1 MPSRTASPFRRLNFN
16 TVTKTWC
23 EEARSSLQSR
33 TCPLCRSLRLLG
45 PFEDFTISGE
55 WLHCPDCNFSGDPVQ
70 WTAAILRLSIRAS
83 LRVLDSN
90 CRQLLRQVYN
100 PQIFR
105 GYLRDY
111 HVQRRHFERL
121 RRDSLVDLP
130 QYEPYSLTRM
140 QWEALRNFPIERPV
154 RFELLGATT
163 AAKVESAFHCR
174 SYRPRPRI
182 NRDGR
187 RTFRRGSGPGRA
199 RVFAGRDWDE
209 TILIPFEDLPGR
221 TAGLYL
227 IRDIPAPM
235 KEDQFFRAVPNELS
249 HEGRREAGLCM
260 LSPALRTS
268 GSQFGRRLFVIY
280 DPEYAVRLQL
290 RHLQN
295 SAIPL
300 PIVGAFADKNAESNA
315 VFRLLRDRELVF
327 WAPIPE
333 MRRDCLIQCC
343 RAQGRYSE
351 LPDPRQNR
359 TGTPP
364 SLHLLMS
371 LNTNPEPWDVALRR
385 ELRRGTTYQ
394 ATELLRDLNLPSD
407 RHNQFLRDSAASLVQ
422 WMRTSVI
429 PTSAYQRA
437 DLPNGVSVVE
447 RPEGWFDAATER
459 RLLNVQLR
467 IEEVRHFNC
476 GRKEAEGLLELAGG
490 NSARFVVA
498 TDLSGR
504 GFLTD
509 VLKTIPEDVRREI
522 RYVRDIEP
530 DVWRITTTLHP
541 PAHRN
546 QVDYV
551 GLRTDNALHFRRFTL
566 RLGGHV
572 ETTLDPH
579 VSEHSPAANL
589 QPPQDLRKEVVA
601 RLSQRSRDGRIFW
614 AVAACITHNVLGR
627 LMAYTPRGIGLVG
640 KGAEKIGWQ
649 AALVLGCR
657 ELTVAGGCTPKEFVE
672 TLERAATC
680 HGWPFFVTMS
690 GLRRP
695 EDCRRKMNTSFAAA
709 RCITS
714 VPSDVLR
721 RGDYRK
727 WILIRSERSLGTL
740 DYLIHH
746 AQRILPAYLHDL
758 LARRCPRH
766 TEVDPCNSPEAIR
779 VNLLLH
785 DLSTWFEL
793 QGGDGELVREAG
805 RLIEIDGHPLVR
817 PKVRISATVKMSAT
831 MEV

>member
-1 MPSRTASPFRRLNFN
+1 MPSRTASPFRRLNF
-16 TVTKTWC
+16 TTASETWS
-23 EEARSSLQSR
+23 EEARILLQSR
-33 TCPLCRSLRLLG
+33 TCPLCRGSRLLG
-45 PFEDFTISGE
+45 PFDDFAISGE
-55 WLHCPDCNFSGDPVQ
+55 WLHCPDCKFSGDPVQ
-70 WTAAILRLSIRAS
+70 WTAEVLGLSFRATLRI
-83 LRVLDSN
+83 LDSS
-90 CRQLLRQVYN
+90 CGRLLRQVYD

-111 HVQRRHFERL
+111 CVQRRHFERL
-121 RRDSLVDLP
+121 RRDSLVNLP

-140 QWEALRNFPIERPV
+140 QWEVLRTYPLDRRV
-154 RFELLGATT
+154 RYELLGATT
-163 AAKVESAFHCR
+163 AAKIESAFHCR
-174 SYRPRPRI
+174 SYRPRPRV
-182 NRDGR
+182 NRDGQ

-227 IRDIPAPM
+227 IRDIPAPT
-235 KEDQFFRAVPNELS
+235 KEDRFFRAVPNELS
-249 HEGRREAGLCM
+249 HEGRREAGLSM

-268 GSQFGRRLFVIY
+268 GSQFGRRLFVVY
-280 DPEYAVRLQL
+280 DPEYAVWLQL

-295 SAIPL
+295 STTSL

-315 VFRLLRDRELVF
+315 VFRLLHDRELVF
-327 WAPIPE
+327 WAPTPE

-343 RAQGRYSE
+343 RAQGRFSE

-364 SLHLLMS
+364 LLHLLMS
-371 LNTNPEPWDVALRR
+371 LNTNPEPWDAALRR
-385 ELRRGTTYQ
+385 ELRRGTAYQ
-394 ATELLRDLNLPSD
+394 AAELLRDLRLPSD
-407 RHNQFLRDSAASLVQ
+407 RHNLFISDSAAGLIP
-422 WMRTSVI
+422 WMRTSAM
-429 PTSAYQRA
+429 PTSAYRRV
-437 DLPNGVSVVE
+437 DLLNGMSVVE
-447 RPEGWFDAATER
+447 LPDGWFDASTEQC
-459 RLLNVQLR
+459 LLNARLR
-467 IEEVRHFNC
+467 IEEVRHFTC
-476 GRKEAEGLLELAGG
+476 GRKEAEGLLELSTG

-579 VSEHSPAANL
+579 ISEHSPAADF
-589 QPPQDLRKEVVA
+589 QPPQDLRKEAVA

-614 AVAACITHNVLGR
+614 AMTACITHNVLGR

-640 KGAEKIGWQ
+640 KGAETIGRM
-649 AALVLGCR
+649 AALALGCL
-657 ELTVAGGCTPKEFVE
+657 ELDVPGGCTPKEFVE

-680 HGWPFFVTMS
+680 HGWSFFVTMS

-695 EDCRRKMNTSFAAA
+695 DDCRRKMNTSFAAA

-740 DYLIHH
+740 DYLIRH
-746 AQRILPAYLHDL
+746 AHRILPAYLHDL

-766 TEVDPCNSPEAIR
+766 TEADPCSSPEAIR
-779 VNLLLH
+779 LNLLLH

-805 RLIEIDGHPLVR
+805 RLIEIDGYPLVR
-817 PKVRISATVKMSAT
+817 PKVKISATVKMSAT
-831 MEV
+831 REV